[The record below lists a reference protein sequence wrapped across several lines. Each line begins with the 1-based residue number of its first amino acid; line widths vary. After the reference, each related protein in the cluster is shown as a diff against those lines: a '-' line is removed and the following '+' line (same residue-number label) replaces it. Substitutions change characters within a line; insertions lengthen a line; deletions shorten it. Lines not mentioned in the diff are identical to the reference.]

1 MFHSLWCL
9 GAQRKGMVIYM
20 IRGVHFK
27 IPQKMDNIIF
37 NILCCLNVESYY
49 WFKIS
54 SQTEVWG
61 EQIEEDFFEKE
72 FYKGDEFLNII
83 KNKHRIIFL
92 KIQGYL
98 KECDIKNIHTYKE
111 FVDSNC
117 NIIILIYDC
126 EFVEIYSKNE
136 STSILLFRRAK
147 ALVYKSCGYITDDND
162 SRTKMDVL

>member
-126 EFVEIYSKNE
+126 EFVEI
-136 STSILLFRRAK
+136 
-147 ALVYKSCGYITDDND
+147 
-162 SRTKMDVL
+162 

>member
-98 KECDIKNIHTYKE
+98 KECDIKNMSLHQYCFFGERKHLGTRV
-111 FVDSNC
+111 VD
-117 NIIILIYDC
+117 ILPMTMIQELKWMCFEGVVLQQLD
-126 EFVEIYSKNE
+126 
-136 STSILLFRRAK
+136 LL
-147 ALVYKSCGYITDDND
+147 L
-162 SRTKMDVL
+162 L

>member
-72 FYKGDEFLNII
+72 FYKGDGQAVRVSERVGLDLRLLRVRRGSGAVSGRGVRRGVPRRGGAAAEGVDRRDQRLRARDE
-83 KNKHRIIFL
+83 RISEADVL
-92 KIQGYL
+92 HA
-98 KECDIKNIHTYKE
+98 EP
-111 FVDSNC
+111 
-117 NIIILIYDC
+117 
-126 EFVEIYSKNE
+126 
-136 STSILLFRRAK
+136 RRAEPR
-147 ALVYKSCGYITDDND
+147 VF
-162 SRTKMDVL
+162 

>member
-1 MFHSLWCL
+1 MLPKC
-9 GAQRKGMVIYM
+9 RKLLLVQNIEPNGGVGRAN
-20 IRGVHFK
+20 RGRF
-27 IPQKMDNIIF
+27 
-37 NILCCLNVESYY
+37 
-49 WFKIS
+49 
-54 SQTEVWG
+54 
-61 EQIEEDFFEKE
+61 
-72 FYKGDEFLNII
+72 
-83 KNKHRIIFL
+83 FL

-147 ALVYKSCGYITDDND
+147 ALGYKSCGYITDDND

>member
-1 MFHSLWCL
+1 
-9 GAQRKGMVIYM
+9 
-20 IRGVHFK
+20 
-27 IPQKMDNIIF
+27 MDNIIF

-72 FYKGDEFLNII
+72 FYKGDEFINII

-92 KIQGYL
+92 KIQAYL
-98 KECDIKNIHTYKE
+98 KECDLKNIHTYEE

-117 NIIILIYDC
+117 DIIILVYDYALAYTTIALHHLLSY
-126 EFVEIYSKNE
+126 F
-136 STSILLFRRAK
+136 TSFARKVTQSRAK
-147 ALVYKSCGYITDDND
+147 I
-162 SRTKMDVL
+162 

>member
-1 MFHSLWCL
+1 MFHSLWRL
-9 GAQRKGMVIYM
+9 GTQWKGMVIYM

-61 EQIEEDFFEKE
+61 EQIEKDFFEKE
-72 FYKGDEFLNII
+72 FYKGDGFINII

-92 KIQGYL
+92 KIQAYS

-117 NIIILIYDC
+117 DIIILIYDC

-147 ALVYKSCGYITDDND
+147 ALGYKSCGYITDDND

>member
-1 MFHSLWCL
+1 MFHSLWRL
-9 GAQRKGMVIYM
+9 GMQWKGMVIYM
-20 IRGVHFK
+20 IRGVRFK

-61 EQIEEDFFEKE
+61 EQIEKDFFEKE
-72 FYKGDEFLNII
+72 FYKGDEFINII

-92 KIQGYL
+92 KIQAYP

-117 NIIILIYDC
+117 DIIILVYDC

-147 ALVYKSCGYITDDND
+147 ALGYKSCGYITDDND

>member
-98 KECDIKNIHTYKE
+98 KEC
-111 FVDSNC
+111 
-117 NIIILIYDC
+117 
-126 EFVEIYSKNE
+126 
-136 STSILLFRRAK
+136 
-147 ALVYKSCGYITDDND
+147 
-162 SRTKMDVL
+162 